1 MTEQVNES
9 VMLLVNESM
18 HQSIN
23 KLLNKGL
30 STMYSILIHD
40 IER

>member
-18 HQSIN
+18 NQSIN

-30 STMYSILIHD
+30 STMHSILIHD